1 MHRDLKSSNIMLNT
15 DGTCFL
21 ADFNVSKV
29 LKQNFLSTQTG
40 TPYYASPEV
49 WKEKPYDK
57 KSDIWSLG
65 CVFYEAVTLLPP
77 FRAKDMQ
84 SLMKKV
90 TTGDYEDIP
99 KNLYSHELTRVI
111 ASMLKVNPK
120 ERPSCD
126 MILKTTE
133 VVNKIDQLKLKESR
147 NADDGALKP
156 ALLATIKMP
165 KDIGNLF
172 KRLPA
177 SKYPDIEPV
186 SRPASS
192 EKPKTPEHV

>member
-1 MHRDLKSSNIMLNT
+1 LNVMHRDLKSSNIMLNT

-133 VVNKIDQLKLKESR
+133 VVNKIDQLKL
-147 NADDGALKP
+147 
-156 ALLATIKMP
+156 
-165 KDIGNLF
+165 
-172 KRLPA
+172 
-177 SKYPDIEPV
+177 
-186 SRPASS
+186 
-192 EKPKTPEHV
+192 

>member
-1 MHRDLKSSNIMLNT
+1 M
-15 DGTCFL
+15 
-21 ADFNVSKV
+21 
-29 LKQNFLSTQTG
+29 
-40 TPYYASPEV
+40 
-49 WKEKPYDK
+49 
-57 KSDIWSLG
+57 
-65 CVFYEAVTLLPP
+65 TLLPP